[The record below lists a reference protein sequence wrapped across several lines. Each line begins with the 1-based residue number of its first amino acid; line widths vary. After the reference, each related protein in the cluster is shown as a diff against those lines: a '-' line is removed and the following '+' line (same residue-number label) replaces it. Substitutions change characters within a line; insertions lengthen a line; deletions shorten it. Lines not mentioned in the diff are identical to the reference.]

1 MVQLRQG
8 VPNETDETLGR
19 RHHGCMGSYKKSVIV
34 AVRKPTQ
41 KNQADADEMT
51 TAVTSTIRATRGP
64 VDAPGKR
71 HRKPPPQEQIDKRM
85 GEATGKQMGQKNVKN
100 GMRRGRG

>member
-1 MVQLRQG
+1 MA
-8 VPNETDETLGR
+8 E
-19 RHHGCMGSYKKSVIV
+19 
-34 AVRKPTQ
+34 RKAARN
-41 KNQADADEMT
+41 KQADAGVRTDDVVEQKVVAGAADVLDQVNRVATVERPAGATPAVT
-51 TAVTSTIRATRGP
+51 TARPSRGL

>member
-19 RHHGCMGSYKKSVIV
+19 RHHGRMGSSKKSVIV

-41 KNQADADEMT
+41 KNQADAGEMT

-71 HRKPPPQEQIDKRM
+71 HRKPPPQDWIAKRM
-85 GEATGKQMGQKNVKN
+85 GEATGKHMGQKSVKN
-100 GMRRGRG
+100 GMRRGLR